1 MRRGLFGLL
10 DDIWVQLLD
19 ANVLT
24 AIKLSHDPT
33 LSDKERDYIQDFI
46 DITVND
52 DEENGSD

>member
-24 AIKLSHDPT
+24 AIKLVHEPELT
-33 LSDKERDYIQDFI
+33 DKERNYIQDFI
-46 DITVND
+46 NIATED
-52 DEENGSD
+52 DTEETA